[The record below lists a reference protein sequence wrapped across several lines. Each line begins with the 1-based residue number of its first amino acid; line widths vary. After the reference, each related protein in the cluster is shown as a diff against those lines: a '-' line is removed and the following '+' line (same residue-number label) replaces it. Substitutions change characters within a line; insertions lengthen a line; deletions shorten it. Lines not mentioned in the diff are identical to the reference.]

1 MKINKWLV
9 AGIGIL
15 ISGVFLWFAFRNLK
29 PEAVWAQ
36 IQQLNPIWLLLATA
50 VLFVSMILIAWRWGF
65 LLRTVK
71 PVSLGYLTQLV
82 LIGYMGNNVYP
93 FRTGEILRIVLL
105 QRFQRIP
112 VAKST
117 MTVIVERVFD
127 GLVMLTFIL
136 CALPLVPISS
146 PEIQTMIR
154 IATPLFLIAMAVF
167 FVLAARPTLF
177 QGLLRVICG
186 WMPEKIGG
194 RLFRIGDE
202 LIHGLEALRSP
213 LDLAGAVFASF
224 ASWGVQAFVYW
235 MVAFAF
241 NLQVTLPAMFLTVG
255 VVNLAGLVPAS
266 PGQIGVFEF
275 FTGLVLTAV
284 GVNQTQAQAYA
295 LVLHVIVWLPVTLAG
310 FFFLAKQGLGW
321 DAITDAR
328 RLEQQPPVDLYPKH
342 ETRG

>member
-1 MKINKWLV
+1 MKINKWLI
-9 AGIGIL
+9 AGLGIL
-15 ISGVFLWFAFRNLK
+15 ISGVFLWFAFRNLN
-29 PEAVWAQ
+29 PEAVWAH
-36 IQQLNPIWLLLATA
+36 IQQLNPVWLLLATA
-50 VLFVSMILIAWRWGF
+50 VLFLSMILIAWRWGF
-65 LLRTVK
+65 LLRSIK
-71 PVSLGYLTQLV
+71 PVPLGYLTQVVLV
-82 LIGYMGNNVYP
+82 GYMGNNVYP

-146 PEIQTMIR
+146 PEIQAMIR
-154 IATPLFLIAMAVF
+154 IATPLFLIALVAF

-177 QGLLRVICG
+177 HGVLRSVG
-186 WMPEKIGG
+186 RWLPESISA
-194 RLFRIGDE
+194 RLFRLGDE
-202 LIHGLEALRSP
+202 LINGLQGLRSP

-224 ASWGVQAFVYW
+224 ASWSVQAVVYW

-241 NLQVTLPAMFLTVG
+241 NLQVSLPAMFLTVG

-275 FTGLVLTAV
+275 FTGLVLVAV

-328 RLEQQPPVDLYPKH
+328 GLEQQTVSS
-342 ETRG
+342 